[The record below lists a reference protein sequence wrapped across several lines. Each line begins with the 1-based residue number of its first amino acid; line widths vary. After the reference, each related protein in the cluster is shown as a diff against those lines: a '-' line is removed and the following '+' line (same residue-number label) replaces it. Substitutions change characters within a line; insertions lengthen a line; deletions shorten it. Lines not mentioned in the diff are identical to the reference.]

1 MNTFFNKL
9 TKLFLSNFLILF
21 FFVVLIELVF
31 GYWFDKDNFGPY
43 MREHRMKNQPTLYK
57 YEGKIYEYNYKR
69 NYHGF
74 RGDDIKPSN
83 IEAIIMGGSVIDE
96 RYKPDKFTITGY
108 LNRNLKK
115 NNYNLIITNAG
126 IEAQSTVGL
135 IYNFKHWFS
144 KLKDFTPKIILFYV
158 GMNDLYLP
166 LDMNIDQPDASA
178 GTMPLNP
185 EKREVFYD
193 NIKSRSFLYDTARIF
208 KFKYLPRKNFVKY
221 DFDDD
226 SALFT
231 KDGDNNYYKFTSYE
245 TALKNYNHPFLKEGF
260 KKHITNYLSRIDI
273 LYESAKKIN
282 SDPIFI
288 TYINAKGHEE
298 KAFLFNYSLI
308 SHCKIKKYDCIDLAR
323 KVKGKPYYW
332 RGGRSEHT
340 TPKGSELIANLIT
353 EDLLKIIKKK
363 KLNISY
369 N

>member
-9 TKLFLSNFLILF
+9 TKLFLTNFLILF
-21 FFVVLIELVF
+21 FFVVLVELVF

-96 RYKPDKFTITGY
+96 RYKPDEFTITGY

-126 IEAQSTVGL
+126 IEAQSTVGM
-135 IYNFKHWFS
+135 IYSFKHWFS
-144 KLKDFTPKIILFYV
+144 KLKDFSPKMILFYV
-158 GMNDLYLP
+158 GMNDLYLAP
-166 LDMNIDQPDASA
+166 DMDINQTVGG

-185 EKREVFYD
+185 EKLEVFFD

-221 DFDDD
+221 DGNDDP
-226 SALFT
+226 AEAKKRF
-231 KDGDNNYYKFTSYE
+231 KFISYE
-245 TALKNYNHPFLKEGF
+245 TALKNYNQPALKEKW
-260 KKHITNYLSRIDI
+260 KKHITSYLSRIDI
-273 LYESAKKIN
+273 LYENAKKIN
-282 SDPIFI
+282 SNSIFI

-298 KAFLFNYSLI
+298 LAFLFNYSLM

-363 KLNISY
+363 N
-369 N
+369 

>member
-126 IEAQSTVGL
+126 IEAQSTFGL

-166 LDMNIDQPDASA
+166 LDMNIDQADFRA

-185 EKREVFYD
+185 EKSEVFYD

-221 DFDDD
+221 DGNIDKSLKSNFQYITYDY
-226 SALFT
+226 AI
-231 KDGDNNYYKFTSYE
+231 
-245 TALKNYNHPFLKEGF
+245 KNYDIDVLKKNE
-260 KKHITNYLSRIDI
+260 KITKFLSRVDT
-273 LYESAKKIN
+273 LYENSKKIN
-282 SDPIFI
+282 SNPIFI
-288 TYINAKGHEE
+288 TSIGSNGYSEAS
-298 KAFLFNYSLI
+298 FMYNYFLI
-308 SHCKIKKYDCIDLAR
+308 SHCKIKKYNCIDLA
-323 KVKGKPYYW
+323 
-332 RGGRSEHT
+332 
-340 TPKGSELIANLIT
+340 
-353 EDLLKIIKKK
+353 K
-363 KLNISY
+363 KLNAKNYYWKDGTHTTKEGSEEIGNLIYEDLIKLIEKKSLF
-369 N
+369 NVN